1 MRLVFLLFILP
12 ACAAAPATLKPTRMR
27 KLQLAASKCVGSAVV
42 GGACLYKLP
51 QLALIANSGSMEG
64 ISPLSV
70 YAELPMFSTAW
81 VYHHLN
87 RLPFTTYGDHVA
99 NSLQSAM
106 MVAALPVF
114 GGVPPAQ
121 VAAYALGL
129 GLLTAAQLALP
140 RSRWQILNLA
150 QAPLVLAARVPQI
163 VANFQQGHTGQLSAV
178 TIVLLFAGS
187 LARVFTTVVEAG
199 ADWGLLVNYGIGAI
213 CSGTLLAQIAWYA
226 SATALLRQG

>member
-1 MRLVFLLFILP
+1 M
-12 ACAAAPATLKPTRMR
+12 
-27 KLQLAASKCVGSAVV
+27 
-42 GGACLYKLP
+42 
-51 QLALIANSGSMEG
+51 
-64 ISPLSV
+64 
-70 YAELPMFSTAW
+70 
-81 VYHHLN
+81 
-87 RLPFTTYGDHVA
+87 
-99 NSLQSAM
+99 
-106 MVAALPVF
+106 
-114 GGVPPAQ
+114 
-121 VAAYALGL
+121 
-129 GLLTAAQLALP
+129 LP